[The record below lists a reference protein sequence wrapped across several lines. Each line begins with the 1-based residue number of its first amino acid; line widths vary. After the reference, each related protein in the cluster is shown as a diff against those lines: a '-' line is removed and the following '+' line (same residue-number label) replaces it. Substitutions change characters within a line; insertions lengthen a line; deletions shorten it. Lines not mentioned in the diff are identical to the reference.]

1 MPKWIDN
8 RRGTEK
14 GVCLGSISLGHRLSI
29 TASALILLLF
39 WLCLAGLFS
48 NPLEQP
54 SAVEAGALAA
64 VKDLSAIVISD
75 PNFGLIGLTDCSPVS
90 STDTTVRHRHFPRAT
105 GINTLF
111 STIRLHLIAGDAFK
125 DAFLTRRALTEYR
138 YGLAAQHR
146 LLDALRAATLHD
158 GTGKDV
164 NGRILNPTV
173 VISHYGR
180 IMRWYQAR

>member
-75 PNFGLIGLTDCSPVS
+75 PNF
-90 STDTTVRHRHFPRAT
+90 
-105 GINTLF
+105 
-111 STIRLHLIAGDAFK
+111 
-125 DAFLTRRALTEYR
+125 
-138 YGLAAQHR
+138 
-146 LLDALRAATLHD
+146 
-158 GTGKDV
+158 
-164 NGRILNPTV
+164 
-173 VISHYGR
+173 
-180 IMRWYQAR
+180 